1 MRKTILVRTNDYE
14 NRVFNLVVTGPV
26 EKTVEVEPQAV
37 YLDGFPG
44 DVLQAT
50 VNITPSEKYGFSSL
64 TLEKKNASKIS
75 ANLIKPSGKDNVW
88 KLIVQCTSEKVG
100 DLFEEIILKSD
111 SEFKPELS
119 IKVSAI
125 FIEKPDKP

>member
-26 EKTVEVEPQAV
+26 EQVVDVSPKAV
-37 YLDGFPG
+37 YLNGFPG
-44 DVLQAT
+44 DVLKET
-50 VNITPSEKYGFSSL
+50 VTITPSEKYGFSTL
-64 TLEKKNASKIS
+64 TLEAKNNSKIS
-75 ANLIKPSGKDNVW
+75 ANLIKPSGNDKTW
-88 KLIVQCTSEKVG
+88 KLMIEGTSDNVG

-111 SEFKPELS
+111 SKFTPELS

-125 FIEKPDKP
+125 FIENPDES